1 MEDCKDKTT
10 LDSKYA
16 LTTKLGS
23 GATAEVFLGEDLEK
37 HTQVAVKILKSV
49 TKAFQQE
56 VNMLSSISNENVL
69 KIIKAGE
76 GPIVKNGTK
85 YNNSTAG
92 RKTNKKVALLKTIF
106 KLL

>member
-49 TKAFQQE
+49 TKKG
-56 VNMLSSISNENVL
+56 S
-69 KIIKAGE
+69 GE
-76 GPIVKNGTK
+76 CRNLHNPN
-85 YNNSTAG
+85 
-92 RKTNKKVALLKTIF
+92 
-106 KLL
+106 